1 LADVLASH
9 KDAALKQLKQLLAPF
24 AIAHFYTDGWGAYQR
39 LLIECCH
46 TLGKANTHKIERKHL
61 TYVPV
66 LSGSPV
72 KQ

>member
-1 LADVLASH
+1 M
-9 KDAALKQLKQLLAPF
+9 
-24 AIAHFYTDGWGAYQR
+24 GAYQR

-46 TLGKANTHKIERKHL
+46 TLGKANTQKIERKHL

-72 KQ
+72 KQSVFPSLNGCMTKGIGLFINRYQFGRSV